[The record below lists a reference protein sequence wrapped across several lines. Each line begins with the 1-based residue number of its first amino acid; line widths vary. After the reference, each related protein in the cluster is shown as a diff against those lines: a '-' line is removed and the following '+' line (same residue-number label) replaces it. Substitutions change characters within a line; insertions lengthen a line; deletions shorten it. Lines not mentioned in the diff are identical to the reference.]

1 MATNTALPGSSTDW
15 ENFPPTQFVPV
26 HGHIEARFRLSTGTW
41 STPTLVSGTD
51 ISVSGLSPGLN
62 YGQQCYEGMKA
73 FRQAAAGGPRGREKE
88 RIVIFRPEFHADRM
102 ARSAA
107 SVCLPPPPQE
117 LFLECVRQAVAANA
131 EFVPP
136 ADSDSAFLYIRPV
149 LFGSSTS
156 LWGLGDE
163 VILAVYVQP
172 ARPHH
177 GQQALKAV
185 VSDDF
190 DRSAPRGMGKYK
202 VGGNYAPVWRHI
214 GKASKMGYG
223 IVLHLD
229 SATHSCVEE
238 FSTSAFL
245 GHRISA
251 DGQHVLVVPDAENAM
266 ESTTSKSLATLAQQE
281 GWIVE
286 TNKLPLSSLKDL
298 DEVVA
303 CGTAASAVP
312 IESIERLSTGE
323 KFAFPD
329 VHEAWNLARLA
340 TRMSDIQRGRAD
352 DREGWCWEVTGFP
365 EEGCASTDDVSLP
378 KSNGLES
385 FFPWRPLLAMLS
397 SFGTSSKV
405 PAA

>member
-1 MATNTALPGSSTDW
+1 M
-15 ENFPPTQFVPV
+15 FIPV
-26 HGHIEARFRLSTGTW
+26 NGHIETRFRLSTGTW
-41 STPTLVSGTD
+41 SIPTLVSGTD
-51 ISVSGLSPGLN
+51 IAVSGLSPALN

-73 FRQAAAGGPRGREKE
+73 FRTAGERE
-88 RIVIFRPEFHADRM
+88 RIVIFRPEFHANRM

-107 SVCLPPPPQE
+107 SVCLPPPPQD
-117 LFLECVRQAVAANA
+117 LFLDCVRQAVAANA

-136 ADSDSAFLYIRPV
+136 AESDSAFLYIRPV

-163 VILAVYVQP
+163 VTLAVYVQP

-185 VSDDF
+185 VSDEF
-190 DRSAPRGMGKYK
+190 DRSAPRGMGKFK

-251 DGQHVLVVPDAENAM
+251 DGQHVLVIPDAENAM
-266 ESTTSKSLATLAQQE
+266 DSTTSKSLATLAQQE

-286 TNKLPLSSLKDL
+286 TVKLPLSSLNDL

-312 IESIERLSTGE
+312 IESIERLSTGD
-323 KFAFPD
+323 KYTFPAGHD
-329 VHEAWNLARLA
+329 AWNLVRLA
-340 TRMSDIQRGRAD
+340 NLMGDIQRGRAD
-352 DREGWCWEVTGFP
+352 DKEGWCWEVTGFP
-365 EEGCASTDDVSLP
+365 IGGDDTLLATS
-378 KSNGLES
+378 KGLES
-385 FFPWRPLLAMLS
+385 IFPWRPLLAMFS
-397 SFGTSSKV
+397 SFGAPSKV
-405 PAA
+405 TNA